1 MNDRRMVLHR
11 LLDYCRSNPPYQ
23 RVIIEYSDR
32 LARFGYRYLESYFSA
47 CGIQLEIIEE
57 PETLSTSSSTGL
69 NQGELVKD
77 LIAIITSFS
86 TRLYGSRGA
95 KNRKK
100 LQNSK

>member
-1 MNDRRMVLHR
+1 MVLHR
-11 LLDYCRSNPPYQ
+11 LLDYCRSNPPYK

-47 CGIQLEIIEE
+47 CGIQLEILKK

-69 NQGELVKD
+69 NQEELVKD
-77 LIAIITSFS
+77 LIASITSFS
-86 TRLYGSRGA
+86 ARLYGARGA

-100 LQNSK
+100 LQKTIS

>member
-1 MNDRRMVLHR
+1 MRLTNATRRWLM
-11 LLDYCRSNPPYQ
+11 SAQ

-47 CGIQLEIIEE
+47 CGIQLEIMEE
-57 PETLSTSSSTGL
+57 PKTLITPNSTGL
-69 NQGELVKD
+69 NQEELVKD

-86 TRLYGSRGA
+86 ARLYGSRGA

-100 LQNSK
+100 LQKNN